1 MEEKILITSALPY
14 VNNEPHLGNLVQMLS
29 ADVFARYSRLRGK
42 KTLYVGGTDE
52 YGTATETRA
61 IAEGTTPRALC
72 DRYFEIH
79 KKIYDWFEIKCDI
92 FGRTSNDECT
102 QTTQEIFKDLDAN
115 GLIDEKET
123 TQLFCPKCN
132 MFLAD
137 RFVTGKCP
145 HCGGEARGD
154 QCEKCG
160 ALLDPVDLVE
170 PHCATCGEVPEV
182 RKTKHLYI
190 NLPKLSSSLNEWME
204 KTAASG
210 KWAENAV
217 SMTRAWIRDGLNE
230 RAITRDLKWGIK
242 VPREGYENKVFY
254 VWFNAPIGYIS
265 MTRQLQNELSQAGN
279 NSIDWKEWWQGD
291 GVSLFQ
297 FIGKD
302 NIPFHTVVF
311 PCTLIGTGKKW
322 TKLFHMSSTEFLNY
336 EDKKFS
342 KSHGVG
348 VFGTDAIESGIKAD
362 QWRFY
367 VYWNRP
373 EKADFC
379 FTWRDFMEQTNATL
393 VGNLGNLVNRTL
405 VFVSRYYGGKVPLG
419 NADAQLMEKVREMEA
434 KVTQSLEWAQE
445 RDAFRTVFAISDMA
459 NKAFQAGEP
468 WKKRNTCPEEA
479 ASLIR
484 TLCLII
490 RDLSIMLF
498 PFMPDYAASI
508 ANAFGLKIKDN
519 RVYESDLAGAL
530 TWADLGREDGA
541 ETVAHTD
548 VYFKPMDEKTC
559 AAYRERYSGQ
569 QHKKSEESMAQG
581 KKSGES
587 KKKEMPILADDQ
599 KAYFNAHIALCV
611 AVVKSVER
619 NPESDKLY
627 IEHLDDGSGEER
639 VIQSGLVPYLKE
651 EEIIGKHIILASNL
665 APRKMRGVESR
676 GMLLAADYKGEDG
689 SDKVE
694 LITAS
699 WAAAGTPVV
708 LEGADANAAK
718 DGEISA
724 DKFFMAE
731 IKVTNRTVGID
742 GVPLMADGRKLA
754 AQYTVNG
761 EVH

>member
-1 MEEKILITSALPY
+1 MEKRILITSALPY

-29 ADVFARYSRLRGK
+29 ADVFARYSRLTGK

-92 FGRTSNDECT
+92 FGRTSNSECT
-102 QTTQEIFKDLDAN
+102 ETTQEIFKDLDAN

-137 RFVTGKCP
+137 RFVAGKCP

-160 ALLDPVDLVE
+160 ALLDPVELKE
-170 PHCATCGEVPEV
+170 PHCATCGEVPQV

-190 NLPKLSSSLNEWME
+190 NLPKLKEPLSEWVE
-204 KTAASG
+204 KAAVQG
-210 KWAENAV
+210 RWADNAV

-230 RAITRDLKWGIK
+230 RAITRDLKWGIP
-242 VPREGYENKVFY
+242 VPRAGYENKVFY

-265 MTRQLQNELSQAGN
+265 MTRQLQNELALAGN
-279 NSIDWKEWWQGD
+279 SAIDWKEWWQGD
-291 GVSLFQ
+291 EVKLFQ

-302 NIPFHTVVF
+302 NIPFHTVIF

-405 VFVSRYYGGKVPLG
+405 VFVSRYYGGLVPEGAVDKEL
-419 NADAQLMEKVREMEA
+419 LECVHTMEEKVTEA
-434 KVTQSLEWAQE
+434 LEWAQL
-445 RDAFRTVFAISDMA
+445 RDAFREIFAISDAA

-468 WKKRNTCPEEA
+468 WKTRNTAPEA
-479 ASLIR
+479 AARLIR

-490 RDLSIMLF
+490 RDISIMLC
-498 PFMPDYAASI
+498 PFMPDYAQSI
-508 ANAFGLKIKDN
+508 AGAFGKRIAEN
-519 RVYESDLAGAL
+519 RIYEKAEEGSL
-530 TWADLGREDGA
+530 TWADIGKEEGIDKVNA
-541 ETVAHTD
+541 PE

-559 AAYRERYSGQ
+559 KTYREKYSGKQ
-569 QHKKSEESMAQG
+569 DSREAHHGG
-581 KKSGES
+581 KACTDTA
-587 KKKEMPILADDQ
+587 PAVAIDQ
-599 KAYFNAHIALCV
+599 KAHFNAHIELRV

-619 NPESDKLY
+619 NPDSDKLY
-627 IEHLDDGSGEER
+627 IEHLDDGTGEER
-639 VIQSGLVPYLKE
+639 IIQSGLVPYLKE
-651 EEIIGKHIILASNL
+651 EEIVGQHIILAANL
-665 APRKMRGVESR
+665 APRKMRGVTSR

-689 SDKVE
+689 EDKVE
-694 LITAS
+694 LVTAP
-699 WAAAGTPVV
+699 WAEAGTPVV
-708 LEGADANAAK
+708 LEGADANAEK
-718 DGEISA
+718 DKEISA
-724 DKFFMAE
+724 DGFF
-731 IKVTNRTVGID
+731 KVLIEVKDRTVGID
-742 GVPLMADGRKLA
+742 GTALTAGGKALVTQK
-754 AQYTVNG
+754 TVNG